1 MAKRVLI
8 VDDALIMRM
17 RIREIALDAGWEIAG
32 EAPNGEAGLAMYR
45 ELRPDLMTLD
55 IVMPK
60 MDGVAVLRQIRE
72 EDPRARIVM
81 VSAVDQKHKLT
92 ECIRLGAVDF
102 IVKPFDKARLKS
114 FFTKYGRDDASTAGH
129 EQPSPAPAGA
139 TDAAPHGER

>member
-1 MAKRVLI
+1 MTKRVLI

-17 RIREIALDAGWEIAG
+17 RIKEIAHDAGWEIAG
-32 EAPNGEAGLAMYR
+32 EAANGEEGLALYR
-45 ELRPDLMTLD
+45 ALRPDLMTLD

-72 EDPRARIVM
+72 EDPHAKIVM

-114 FFTKYGRDDASTAGH
+114 FFAKYGRDEKSPVGGEGQSTAVADNAVPRT
-129 EQPSPAPAGA
+129 EP
-139 TDAAPHGER
+139 